1 MTTIGIIGSGHV
13 GSSLATA
20 ALAHG
25 YAVVI
30 ATAQGPAS
38 LASLVRELGSGARA
52 GTPAEAAAAGELAIV
67 AIPLAGAA
75 RLPADELAGKVVL
88 VTTNYFPQRDGPV
101 ADLDTGTTTVPG
113 VFQARLPS
121 SDER

>member
-30 ATAQGPAS
+30 ANAQGPAS
-38 LASLVRELGSGARA
+38 LASLVRELG
-52 GTPAEAAAAGELAIV
+52 
-67 AIPLAGAA
+67 
-75 RLPADELAGKVVL
+75 KVVL
-88 VTTNYFPQRDGPV
+88 VTTNYFPPTRRPGGRPRHRDHQG
-101 ADLDTGTTTVPG
+101 AR
-113 VFQARLPS
+113 RLPGPAAS